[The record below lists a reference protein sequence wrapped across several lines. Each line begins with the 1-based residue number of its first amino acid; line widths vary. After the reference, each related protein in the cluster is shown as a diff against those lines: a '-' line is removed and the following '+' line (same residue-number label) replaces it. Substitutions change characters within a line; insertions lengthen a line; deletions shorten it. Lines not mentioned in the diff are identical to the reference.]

1 MQQPDDFMYVKKFTN
16 LDTVNHNSHEE
27 NSKED
32 DLSESILL
40 SEPIDQILEE
50 TPNGVYHQHQIHQK
64 I

>member
-1 MQQPDDFMYVKKFTN
+1 MYVKKFTN
-16 LDTVNHNSHEE
+16 LDTIKHNSHEVSFREE

-50 TPNGVYHQHQIHQK
+50 TPNNMFY
-64 I
+64 